1 MSTPPPKNPRR
12 RPAQL
17 LIEACKAD
25 DLSIFLEAL
34 PLAPSKQDFISSTVT
49 KSIRKNATKILS
61 YALDHGGEVPTNGYF
76 PTEADVAPSTE
87 ILEILLSHGWDI
99 NARTIGDTPF
109 LWYAVYFSHELV
121 AWCLDHGATAT
132 PKDLHLET
140 REDRMKDEF
149 GCPSILEKAAANAT
163 VKTFELLRSKGAKVG
178 RRTLHFAAAA
188 TYKSRVSDEYSQNT
202 TEEKFSQRLAMVK
215 HLIETIGIDP
225 NALDQPAGYSLG
237 NHWGTPLC
245 YVAKRLAS
253 PKWDTEDVVSYLLS
267 KGADPEMTMDPFG
280 FSARSFAT
288 DANNQQML
296 KLFDDWKASRTGDG
310 GV

>member
-12 RPAQL
+12 HPAQL
-17 LIEACKAD
+17 LIEACKTD

-34 PLAPSKQDFISSTVT
+34 SLAPSKQDFISSAVT
-49 KSIRKNATKILS
+49 KYIRKNATKILS
-61 YALDHGGEVPTNGYF
+61 YALDHGGEVPTNGCF
-76 PTEADVAPSTE
+76 PTEQDVAPSTE

-109 LWYAVYFSHELV
+109 LWYAVCFSHEPPSRDARGSV
-121 AWCLDHGATAT
+121 
-132 PKDLHLET
+132 
-140 REDRMKDEF
+140 KDEF

-163 VKTFELLRSKGAKVG
+163 VETFELLRSKGAKLS

-188 TYKSRVSDEYSQNT
+188 TYKSRVSDEYTESS

-225 NALDQPAGYSLG
+225 NALDQPVGYTLG

-245 YVAKRLAS
+245 YVAKRLAN
-253 PKWDTEDVVSYLLS
+253 PKWNTEEVVRYLLS
-267 KGADPEMTMDPFG
+267 KGADPEMTMDPSG

-288 DANNQQML
+288 DASNQQML
-296 KLFDDWKASRTGDG
+296 KLFDGWKARRTGDG